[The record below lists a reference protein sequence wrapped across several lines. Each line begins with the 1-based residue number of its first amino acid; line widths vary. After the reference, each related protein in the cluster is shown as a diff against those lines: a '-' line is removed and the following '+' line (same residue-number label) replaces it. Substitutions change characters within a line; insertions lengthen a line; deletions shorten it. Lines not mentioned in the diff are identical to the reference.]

1 MDIERTIEEL
11 REKKEKA
18 KLGGGKER
26 IERQHKAG
34 KMTARERIEL
44 LLDEDSFVELDM
56 FVTHRITD
64 FDMDKNK
71 PLGDGVVTGYGT
83 INGRLVY
90 VFSQDFTV
98 FGGSLGEAYANKI
111 VKIMDLAMNNG
122 APVIGINDSGGA
134 RIQEGVLSLGG
145 YAEIFW
151 RNTISSGVVPQ
162 ISIIMGPCAGGAV
175 YSPAITDFII
185 MVKKTSWMFITGPEV
200 IKAVTGEKVSFEDL
214 GGAMSHNT
222 RSGVAHFA
230 AEDEE
235 SGLELLRNLMSF
247 IPQNNMEDPP
257 RVQCTDPLDR
267 QEQRLVELIP
277 DSPNKPYDMKEVI
290 RLVVDDGE
298 YLEVHEHWAKNI
310 VCGFARMNGRPVGV
324 VGNQP
329 KHLAGTL
336 DINSSTKAGRFVRFC
351 DAFNIPLITF
361 VDVPGFLPGTAQEY
375 GGIIRNGAKLL
386 YAYCEATVPKLTVI
400 TRKGYGGAYDVMC
413 SKHIRGDINF
423 AWPNAELAVM
433 GPDGAVNIIFRKD
446 LEKVIDAGLKEAIE
460 AEKERIKALNK
471 ELERLKAQA
480 SKGSGDD
487 GADDKKLA
495 KAFKQHEEE
504 FESEDKVH
512 DKERQISKAEEK
524 LKELEAQAAAQVE
537 SERERLVTDYRGKF
551 ANPYVTASYG
561 FLDDIIEPQE
571 TRPRLINAL
580 EMLSNKRESRP
591 AKKHG
596 NIPL

>member
-1 MDIERTIEEL
+1 MDIDKRIEEL
-11 REKKEKA
+11 REKKEQA

-34 KMTARERIEL
+34 KMTARERIGM
-44 LLDEDSFVELDM
+44 LLDEGSFVELDM

-98 FGGSLGEAYANKI
+98 FGGSLGEAYADKV
-111 VKIMDLAMNNG
+111 VKIMDMAMNNG

-175 YSPAITDFII
+175 YSPAITDFTI

-200 IKAVTGEKVSFEDL
+200 IKAVTGEVVSFEDL

-230 AEDEE
+230 AENEE
-235 SGLELLRNLMSF
+235 EGLELIRCLLSF

-257 RVQCTDPLDR
+257 RAMCTDPIDR
-267 QEQRLVELIP
+267 MEQRLVDLIP
-277 DSPNKPYDMKEVI
+277 DSPNKPYDIKEVI
-290 RLVVDDGE
+290 QLVVDEGE
-298 YLEVHEHWAKNI
+298 FLEVHEHWAKNI
-310 VCGFARMNGRPVGV
+310 VVGFARLNGRPVGV

-351 DAFNIPLITF
+351 DAFNIPLVTF

-413 SKHIRGDINF
+413 SKHIRGDINL

-433 GPDGAVNIIFRKD
+433 GPEGAVNIIFRKD
-446 LEKVIDAGLKEAIE
+446 LDKVVDPELKSNID
-460 AEKERIKALNK
+460 AEKERVKALK
-471 ELERLKAQA
+471 GELEAMRGRTGREDGPDGDR
-480 SKGSGDD
+480 KGLPID
-487 GADDKKLA
+487 
-495 KAFKQHEEE
+495 AFKAHEDD
-504 FESEDKVH
+504 FESKDRLL
-512 DKERQISKAEEK
+512 DMERQVVRAEEK
-524 LKELEAQAAAQVE
+524 LKGLEDEAMAQVAA
-537 SERERLVTDYRGKF
+537 ERERLVAEYRGKF

-580 EMLSNKRESRP
+580 EMLANKRETRP
-591 AKKHG
+591 PKKHG